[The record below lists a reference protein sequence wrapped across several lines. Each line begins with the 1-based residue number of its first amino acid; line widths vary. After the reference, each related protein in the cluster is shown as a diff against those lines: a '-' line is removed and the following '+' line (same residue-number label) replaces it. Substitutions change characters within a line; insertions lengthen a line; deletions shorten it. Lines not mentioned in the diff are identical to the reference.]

1 MRNPKTDQ
9 PVEILLVEDN
19 PGDIH
24 LIVEAFR
31 EGKIDKNIHVAKN
44 GVEALAF
51 VKQQGRYQNA
61 PTPRLIVL
69 DLNLPKKNGHQ
80 VLAEIKADVRL
91 RRIPV
96 IVLTTS
102 EAEEDIRQAYELQAN
117 CYTTK
122 VFDLDQFLE
131 IIKQIE
137 EFWLTIVKI
146 PEL

>member
-1 MRNPKTDQ
+1 
-9 PVEILLVEDN
+9 
-19 PGDIH
+19 
-24 LIVEAFR
+24 
-31 EGKIDKNIHVAKN
+31 
-44 GVEALAF
+44 
-51 VKQQGRYQNA
+51 
-61 PTPRLIVL
+61 
-69 DLNLPKKNGHQ
+69 
-80 VLAEIKADVRL
+80 
-91 RRIPV
+91 V